1 MIHIPVLLNEV
12 IDASKPHAGMK
23 FLDGTFGAGGHSK
36 KMCEMLSGNIEI
48 VAIDT
53 DTVSL
58 EKSVEIFPSEYK
70 KCLKIFSGNY
80 RNFDVALDKYGIENI
95 DTALLDLGFSSDQ
108 MDESGRGF
116 TFQKDQPLLMTLKD
130 PLSENDLTAK
140 EIVNTWDAENIHDII
155 KYYGEERY
163 AKKITDAIVTAR
175 EIKPIETTF
184 ELSHIIEKAV
194 PSSYRKQKIN
204 PSTRTFQALRITVND
219 ELGSLQDFLEKI
231 IDRIES
237 GGRVVIISFHSL
249 EDRIVKKK
257 FREWEENDIG
267 KRITKKP
274 IIASEEERISN
285 PRSRSAKLR
294 VFEKN

>member
-1 MIHIPVLLNEV
+1 
-12 IDASKPHAGMK
+12 
-23 FLDGTFGAGGHSK
+23 
-36 KMCEMLSGNIEI
+36 
-48 VAIDT
+48 
-53 DTVSL
+53 
-58 EKSVEIFPSEYK
+58 
-70 KCLKIFSGNY
+70 
-80 RNFDVALDKYGIENI
+80 
-95 DTALLDLGFSSDQ
+95 
-108 MDESGRGF
+108 
-116 TFQKDQPLLMTLKD
+116 MTLKD

-237 GGRVVIISFHSL
+237 RGRVVIISFHSL

-285 PRSRSAKLR
+285 SRSRSAKLR